1 MGHYTSIRGWIGCE
15 AGDIFAIK
23 EINNYFLKNYSKY
36 QIAYQTKEI
45 YQKGWCFP
53 NESVNWTNYVFY
65 GADIRE
71 YHSDFIKEQL
81 IAIAESNCDIEGHF
95 SVDDDEGVIKQYW
108 NLSNG
113 KLTVAE
119 HPE

>member
-45 YQKGWCFP
+45 Y
-53 NESVNWTNYVFY
+53 
-65 GADIRE
+65 
-71 YHSDFIKEQL
+71 
-81 IAIAESNCDIEGHF
+81 
-95 SVDDDEGVIKQYW
+95 
-108 NLSNG
+108 
-113 KLTVAE
+113 
-119 HPE
+119 